1 MNQVDIA
8 SSLFQI
14 KKKGAEATEQAWE
27 IECQKLLVE
36 LNRTAGYGGGL
47 EALLKEVHEGT
58 KTKADYQVMQD
69 GSIRQ
74 VAPPPAP
81 PDLGEVTVRETP
93 KEETSKAS
101 KTKAVAGVT

>member
-14 KKKGAEATEQAWE
+14 KKKVAEATEQAWE

-36 LNRTAGYGGGL
+36 LNRTAGYGGSL

-69 GSIRQ
+69 GSIRP

-81 PDLGEVTVRETP
+81 PDLGEVTVPETP
-93 KEETSKAS
+93 KEETSKTS
-101 KTKAVAGVT
+101 KTKEVAGVT

>member
-14 KKKGAEATEQAWE
+14 KKKVAEATEQAWE

-47 EALLKEVHEGT
+47 EALLKEIHEGT
-58 KTKADYQVMQD
+58 KTKADYQVLQD
-69 GSIRQ
+69 DSIRPIE
-74 VAPPPAP
+74 PPPTLP
-81 PDLGEVTVRETP
+81 
-93 KEETSKAS
+93 EEAS
-101 KTKAVAGVT
+101 DD

>member
-14 KKKGAEATEQAWE
+14 KKKVAEATEQAWE

-47 EALLKEVHEGT
+47 EALLKEIHEGT
-58 KTKADYQVMQD
+58 KTRADYQVLQD
-69 GSIRQ
+69 DSIRTIE
-74 VAPPPAP
+74 PPPTLP
-81 PDLGEVTVRETP
+81 
-93 KEETSKAS
+93 EEAS
-101 KTKAVAGVT
+101 DD